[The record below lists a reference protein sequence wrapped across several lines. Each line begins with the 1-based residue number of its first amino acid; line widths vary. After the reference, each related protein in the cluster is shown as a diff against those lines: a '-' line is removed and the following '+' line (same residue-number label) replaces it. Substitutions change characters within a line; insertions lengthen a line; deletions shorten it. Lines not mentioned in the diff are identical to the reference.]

1 MSGIEVAG
9 LILGAVPVIIAA
21 LEHYKTLHKKTWL
34 FKNKSS
40 RIDQLI
46 IALGNQKFFLEGEL
60 ELALLEAGFDGYDVA
75 SMDTS
80 DLQRFLN
87 RTDVSRELSRSL
99 GRRYGPFKDTVVRC
113 GRSLTTIVHDI
124 KGLIPGSQVSDPSSA
139 WQLNPVDQ
147 TDC

>member
-46 IALGNQKFFLEGEL
+46 IALENQKFFLEGEL
-60 ELALLEAGFDGYDVA
+60 ELALLEAGFDGYELA
-75 SMDTS
+75 TMDTS
-80 DLQRFLN
+80 DMQRLLN
-87 RTDVSRELSRSL
+87 RTDISRELSRSL
-99 GRRYGPFKDTVVRC
+99 GRRYGPFKDTIVRC
-113 GRSLTTIVHDI
+113 EKSLIHIVHEI
-124 KGLIPGSQVSDPSSA
+124 KGLIPGSQVSGPSS
-139 WQLNPVDQ
+139 
-147 TDC
+147 T